1 MRILFCEWKKL
12 FSFQVLWILMICLF
26 LVNGYIQISVMRERS
41 YSAESYRAIHEKMS
55 KMSLDEADDF
65 LSEQIDSVFSGKTSE
80 YSMELLMDIQEH
92 ITLLNAYPEYLFDIN
107 AQKNSMSV
115 ISIWGGKDTFSYRN
129 IQKTPQAYEAL
140 SETVLLLA
148 PMLGI
153 KDALQNPLTDFIGLS
168 LIFLLVTTVMLKDRE
183 QCMMPLLYSMPNGRE
198 RLFFEKLALIT
209 LSTIGIVFLLYGE
222 NFIISGTMY
231 GVGDLSRPVQCID
244 ILYSCN
250 LSISVGIYLALFFLM
265 KILAFLVYAVM
276 FVFACV
282 VSKNN
287 LMLYSISGCYCGFC
301 YLLHRFVPENSTF
314 GLLHYINP
322 VQFIY
327 VNDVIGTYCNINFFG
342 YPVSLKIVSFIT
354 ILFMLIVT
362 ISLCSVLFVKNKNMQ
377 YRNIVPHLF
386 KNKKKH
392 VHGQFYYVCYRS
404 LVLQKGF
411 ILIMVLLF
419 LAYLFSANFSRVYTS
434 DDIYY
439 EKFTTQFQGA
449 ITQETYDFITE
460 KELHYSVLENRI
472 LELQMKDINQY
483 EIAEL
488 YEKMR
493 DKNAFTR
500 LKNRVDAI
508 QHSSQNGELFYDSG
522 YERLFGIGGN
532 QETMYI
538 ILFEMLF
545 LVMLLSP
552 YASQDQKTNMI
563 RVLYATSA
571 GKTGYW
577 KKLLLYSAICGV
589 AVSIL
594 FNVPYV
600 WNILQKYGMQGLSAP
615 IQSITAFTQW
625 NINIT
630 VSETIGLLL
639 TLRIIRSC
647 IIAMLISIFSAIS
660 RSQITAYVV
669 NFSIFVL
676 PVVLLLMW

>member
-65 LSEQIDSVFSGKTSE
+65 VSGQIDSVFSGKTSE

-107 AQKNSMSV
+107 AQKKSMSV

-301 YLLHRFVPENSTF
+301 YLLHHFVPENSVF

-386 KNKKKH
+386 KKKH

-493 DKNAFTR
+493 DKNALTR

-577 KKLLLYSAICGV
+577 KNLLLYSAICGV

-676 PVVLLLMW
+676 PVVLVLMW